1 MTTSIDALSMS
12 HDQSKSHYAAASRVP
27 LIQSP
32 SLRVPRP
39 VELPPDIHPLPES
52 VNAYFVYPFTLEPHV
67 LAVES
72 KRRATI
78 TALAARREA
87 YLHAREDEKQ
97 RRKREALRRIAPGF
111 EPRSAPLVP
120 VKTGAVLDRQELMQG
135 EATGDAASPV
145 VAAGLGLG
153 LPQRDVMDDLVE
165 QLAAL
170 EDPH

>member
-1 MTTSIDALSMS
+1 MS
-12 HDQSKSHYAAASRVP
+12 HDQSKAHAAASRVP

-52 VNAYFVYPFTLEPHV
+52 VDAYFVYPFTLEPHILKV
-67 LAVES
+67 GS
-72 KRRATI
+72 NRRAMI
-78 TALAARREA
+78 AAHAARREA
-87 YLHAREDEKQ
+87 YLHAREEEKQ

-120 VKTGAVLDRQELMQG
+120 VKTGQQEQQYERGGMA
-135 EATGDAASPV
+135 ATSSP
-145 VAAGLGLG
+145 GP
-153 LPQRDVMDDLVE
+153 PQRDVMDDLVN

-170 EDPH
+170 EDSH